1 MNTDLVIYKD
11 RLSDFSDCV
20 LLRILSNL
28 KTKEAVQT
36 YILSTRWKNLWKSLT
51 IFSIGS
57 RHFKTFKG
65 FTRFVNRYL
74 AIRDDETA
82 LHALKL
88 YHDVLW
94 NVAYSKRFS
103 CPTIFRYICHLLYS
117 TISTRN
123 ISCHTLTSLNLSV
136 DNEIGLQIPIF
147 SNSLKFPALT
157 NLCLSYFYFRGT
169 GDGPTLWAL

>member
-88 YHDVLW
+88 YHDGVMKRRLLEKIFKYAVSH
-94 NVAYSKRFS
+94 NVQQLD
-103 CPTIFRYICHLLYS
+103 IFV
-117 TISTRN
+117 T
-123 ISCHTLTSLNLSV
+123 
-136 DNEIGLQIPIF
+136 
-147 SNSLKFPALT
+147 
-157 NLCLSYFYFRGT
+157 
-169 GDGPTLWAL
+169 